1 MKRVDLADA
10 SPMVMSE
17 LSDAIIRSKR
27 CVVVTGAGVSCSVG
41 IPDFRSSDGL
51 YNLVKDKYP
60 DTFLKGRELFDAS
73 LFRDPDSTAL
83 FYTFLAELRRA
94 IHKVEGATPTHE
106 FFKTLKDKGK
116 LLRVYTQ
123 NIDGLESRTGLEI
136 VDLRSKK
143 SKGDVVQLHG
153 NLEKVRCCICCRAF
167 ESIDEY
173 QESFGIGK
181 ASDCPACFERCNE
194 RQKTGKR
201 SLKIGTLRPDIV
213 LYNETHAQG
222 EIIGDIQARDLS
234 RRPDLLLIMGTSLK
248 VHGLRRTVKEFAKAV
263 HATRVIA
270 KNVPTDTYGKV
281 ILINKTDVASTKE
294 WEGVIDYHVAGETDA
309 WVESFMKIWKSRR
322 AGLFET
328 QTTLTNKYKVKK
340 VDNDKENKQSDKGV
354 SGKKAVT
361 GKKVEKSKSIGKS
374 LGKGSKGL
382 SDKAGVVKRA
392 ASPTN
397 SAVARSLCK
406 NPVESVEIKIF
417 EDPEQGKAV
426 QMVKA

>member
-1 MKRVDLADA
+1 MKRVDLANA
-10 SPMVMSE
+10 SPIIMSE

-27 CVVVTGAGVSCSVG
+27 CVVVTGAGVSCSAG

-94 IHKVEGATPTHE
+94 IHKVEGATPTHD

-167 ESIDEY
+167 EHTEVY
-173 QESFGIGK
+173 GNSFGEGK
-181 ASDCPACFERCNE
+181 APDCPACYERCNE
-194 RQKTGKR
+194 RKKNGKR

-213 LYNETHAQG
+213 LYNETHGQG
-222 EIIGDIQARDLS
+222 EVIGDMQARDLS

-263 HATRVIA
+263 HATRVVA
-270 KNVPTDTYGKV
+270 RNVSGETFGKV

-294 WEGVIDYHVAGETDA
+294 WEGVIDYHVAGETDV

-340 VDNDKENKQSDKGV
+340 GDKEKTLANKCKVKKGDKENIETLEKGGV
-354 SGKKAVT
+354 VKTMEKARSVA
-361 GKKVEKSKSIGKS
+361 
-374 LGKGSKGL
+374 KGL

-397 SAVARSLCK
+397 SAAGKSLYK
-406 NPVESVEIKIF
+406 SPVKAAEIKIF
-417 EDPEQGKAV
+417 EDAETETV
-426 QMVKA
+426 VV